1 MNSKFTWILCLL
13 IIALN
18 SCTTSEDNLFGTLS
32 GIITDAE
39 TKEPLKGV
47 TVSIVPVG
55 DTKVTGSDGAYTF
68 LNLDP
73 TEYTITF
80 KKDGYETDT
89 KRVSVLAGG
98 NSKADMALV
107 PLRPKLSVS
116 LKTLEFGTENTTL
129 TLDISNTGY
138 GVLQWKITDDIEWLD
153 CKPTSGNT
161 EKEAT
166 SVIVTVSREGW
177 AKGEYSRTFAIS
189 SNGGSEVITAN
200 MSVDGCNLSVEPKE
214 IDFGSTESTAQLTLT
229 NKGKG
234 TVSYQATSSNEW
246 LNLSKTSGKVTEKD
260 YITVS
265 VNRGVLA
272 AGEYSGIITFTIDKD
287 VINVPIKL
295 SISAKAKPVISLDAI
310 KNIAYNGATL
320 AGTVVNVGNSK
331 ITRYGFCWSQKT
343 EPTLEDDF
351 TNMGDCSVPLSFE
364 GIITDL
370 AANTKYYV
378 RAYAENNEGITFS
391 NEESFTTAGV
401 PIIPTVQTQQATD
414 ISSSMATAHGQIT
427 SLGNVTIVTQHGH
440 VWGTSEQLDINL
452 STKTALGKTEKPL
465 AFASE
470 MKGLKPNQKYYV
482 RAYATNEK
490 GTAYGD
496 VLEFTTAKADMQLS
510 TSEVTSIIHDAATC
524 GGLISDYGG
533 HAVKECG
540 VCWSLKE
547 DAVSIAD
554 RKVTGTVKDNAW
566 SCRIEGLTKETT
578 YFVRSYVES
587 IGGTV
592 FYGEVRSFTTTQ
604 EVKLPTLGKVSVT
617 GVDIQGATLQ
627 SSVTDS
633 GNSNVTV
640 CGFCWS
646 TKTNPTTDDE
656 SVACELQNGAFGQ
669 KISGLKDGTK
679 YYVRAYATNA
689 MGTAYSENAE
699 LTTTSVTVPEWANTS
714 VSNIGRTK
722 VTVKASLV
730 SNGNSDI
737 TEMGIC
743 WSTHPQT
750 TIYDNKQVCKTD
762 AAVSTQLTGLLG
774 TTTYYLRAYAQN
786 SKGIGYSNEVVFTT
800 ADSEV
805 DVWDGVSVATS
816 FAGGLGTEADPIRIE
831 TAAQLKLL
839 ADKVNAGT
847 KYDGIYFKLVANIDL
862 ANKEWTPIGGNDNK
876 YLSFA
881 GGFDGGNN
889 CISELKINTTKSY
902 VGLFGCMSG
911 GNVSNLKVIGKI
923 KTSNNDAGMICGNA
937 TEDVFFNNI
946 EISGS
951 VEGHYRVGGLIGHNE
966 RYRSAIITNSVN
978 KCNIVGEKC
987 VGGFVGGGYANYVG
1001 DFKIINSIN
1010 YGEIVGKENVGGL
1023 IGGEYPG
1030 VEILNCC
1037 NYSNVNSGYGIVES
1051 TSTGYGSYKCSVTN
1065 CFWLNDIFR
1074 NKGTE
1079 AGFGIPTNKL
1089 NHFENSGYFTCTSM
1103 TCILIQLDNKDLISE
1118 LNKWVDENG
1127 SSTYHKWEYKT
1138 MDGYACPALK

>member
-32 GIITDAE
+32 GIVTDAE
-39 TKEPLKGV
+39 TKEPLKGGS
-47 TVSIVPVG
+47 VSIVPVG

-200 MSVDGCNLSVEPKE
+200 MSVDGCNLNVEPKE

-295 SISAKAKPVISLDAI
+295 SISAKAKPVISLDGI

-427 SLGNVTIVTQHGH
+427 SLGNVTIVTQYGH

-496 VLEFTTAKADMQLS
+496 VLEFTTAKTDMRLS

-547 DAVSIAD
+547 DEVSIAD

-627 SSVTDS
+627 GSVTDS

-831 TAAQLKLL
+831 SAAQLKLL

-847 KYDGIYFKLVANIDL
+847 TYSGVYFKLVANINL
-862 ANKEWTPIGGNDNK
+862 ANKEWTPIGVEGSGNK
-876 YLSFA
+876 SF
-881 GGFDGGNN
+881 GGNFDGGYNS
-889 CISELKINTTKSY
+889 IIDLRTSA
-902 VGLFGCMSG
+902 GLFGSVNCAKI
-911 GNVSNLKVIGKI
+911 SNLKVSGKAKSSMLCAYAHSIG
-923 KTSNNDAGMICGNA
+923 TL
-937 TEDVFFNNI
+937 ELNNI
-946 EISGS
+946 ETMGEI
-951 VEGHYRVGGLIGHNE
+951 EGADYAGGLCGRFDYATLKIVNCVNYCQIKASWCGGLVGYGNTSSKNE
-966 RYRSAIITNSVN
+966 
-978 KCNIVGEKC
+978 
-987 VGGFVGGGYANYVG
+987 
-1001 DFKIINSIN
+1001 IINSIN
-1010 YGEIVGKENVGGL
+1010 YGNI
-1023 IGGEYPG
+1023 IGGAGLVGYWSSG
-1030 VEILNCC
+1030 TILNCS
-1037 NYSNVNSGYGIVES
+1037 NYSNIANNNGGIICK
-1051 TSTGYGSYKCSVTN
+1051 TYNYTTMQN
-1065 CFWLNDIFR
+1065 CFWLNDVVNNFGVE
-1074 NKGTE
+1074 NMVGT
-1079 AGFGIPTNKL
+1079 
-1089 NHFENSGYFTCTSM
+1089 SGKWKSVNCSFYSRSSSKC
-1103 TCILIQLDNKDLISE
+1103 QLLQLGNKDLIDE

-1127 SSTYHKWEYKT
+1127 SSTYRKWEYKT